1 MNRHPIYL
9 VVGPSGSGKTTWI
22 HHQIT
27 ARRETSAYLCLGAG
41 DTQIDS
47 TYISATC
54 ENVAAV
60 ATDAAWAQV
69 AATQPLYVE
78 IAPQLDLAALKLP
91 IEIAHCHKIAIVPSG
106 LQQSEWHDW
115 ATETFISSEVSTTNV
130 ALTASPRWVLTGEVL
145 DPASLNLFWDEL
157 IQGAYGT
164 VARAKAI
171 FEVVDGRSIYFSFGL
186 GYPECTY
193 LELPLPLTTDG
204 RPTRFSGLEIVGD
217 SLQIPVIMET
227 LQDCG
232 LDDRALAY
240 YQQQLRSQLQGESL
254 AEVLT

>member
-1 MNRHPIYL
+1 MNRYPIYL
-9 VVGPSGSGKTTWI
+9 VAGPSGSGKTTWI
-22 HHQIT
+22 HHQIAT
-27 ARRETSAYLCLGAG
+27 RTEASAYLCLGAG

-47 TYISATC
+47 TYMSATC
-54 ENVAAV
+54 ERLVVA
-60 ATDAAWAQV
+60 ATDAVWTQL

-91 IEIAHCHKIAIVPSG
+91 IEIESCHKIAIVPSG
-106 LQQSEWHDW
+106 VQQSEWHDW
-115 ATETFISSEVSTTNV
+115 ATETFVSSEVSTTNV
-130 ALTASPRWVLTGEVL
+130 PLTASPRWVLTGEVL

-171 FEVVDGRSIYFSFGL
+171 FEVVNGRSMYFSFGL

-193 LELPLPLTTDG
+193 LELPLPPITNG

-227 LQDCG
+227 LQDCC
-232 LDDRALAY
+232 LDDRALDY
-240 YQQQLRSQLQGESL
+240 YQQQLRSQLPSESPV
-254 AEVLT
+254 EVLI

>member
-1 MNRHPIYL
+1 MNRHPIHL

-22 HHQIT
+22 HQQIT
-27 ARRETSAYLCLGAG
+27 ARTGASAYLCLGAG
-41 DTQIDS
+41 DTQIDL

-54 ENVAAV
+54 ENIATI

-69 AATQPLYVE
+69 AATTPLYVE
-78 IAPQLDLAALKLP
+78 IAPQLDLSAIELP
-91 IEIAHCHKIAIVPSG
+91 IEIDRCHKIAIVPSG

-115 ATETFISSEVSTTNV
+115 ATEIVISSNVSTTNV

-171 FEVVDGRSIYFSFGL
+171 FEVVDGRSIYFNFGL

-193 LELPLPLTTDG
+193 QELPLPPTTNG

-217 SLQIPVIMET
+217 SLQIPAIMET

-240 YQQQLRSQLQGESL
+240 YQQQLRSQLPNESPV
-254 AEVLT
+254 EVLT